1 MSAQVFRRALHR
13 YKPSVRPSPSNL
25 LNTNPFCRG
34 LLSVTQ
40 CVNKSTKRD
49 DLGQTLIILEDGT
62 NMRELPIIVRKVSH
76 NSVIFCK
83 NTPDSFK
90 ILQDNTDNISNS
102 KSNLIDGSS
111 DSTLPDKSK
120 VNTNDLDSQ
129 EIIDYFDKCY
139 SARGIFAILE
149 TIPANEVTPSVA
161 LQALRKIVTL
171 ENNKSI
177 RNSSLG
183 EAYQL
188 IDSETKSADGLHE
201 NETFTRTAVLTQL
214 VDTILTSSDS
224 NIILSGFLIIN
235 RDIIGKYIDQ
245 DNKNRFLNEI
255 LCRVTDGKFTIS
267 QTCEAIKIFCD
278 ISPKPNSNTDK
289 LWVGITEKTND
300 INKNNLMEIV
310 RCIPYLDKSRKLVL
324 SVVEKKLFEFWY
336 TIDGHDVAE
345 VLVVLKQIKSNSPRI
360 LSILS
365 QWVNKNIHTCTE
377 DDLIEIING
386 FCSLDY
392 NSAGVEQAL
401 ERYVKAKG
409 VSIKNP
415 TLMANIMDYCSKF
428 RVRSPTLLQGSAEYL
443 VAHGNSLSPVVLQRL
458 FKPLGKLN
466 YQPTNG
472 LNFWKI
478 LETTLEE
485 KFVQFRPE
493 EAVDMLL
500 HCVYLKKYPLNFVK
514 KVFNP
519 YFLDRLHSYKNRELV
534 ILSRLEL
541 QVLDIAMT
549 LECSQYEGPILPKPL
564 NTPPIWQDGRIKR
577 MANGIRNILSDI
589 SGGENKVALNL
600 VPSRLPPTDLYV
612 IDMLILNKKIWP
624 INFERDYNLHTAV
637 LIHSP
642 EHYSSN
648 GSHLIGRQ
656 EMRKRHLRHL
666 GLKVVCLDLVE
677 LAKLRVYPQAL
688 RNYIEDNF
696 NKAELPFPK
705 GKLIQ

>member
-1 MSAQVFRRALHR
+1 MSSLVFKRALQY
-13 YKPSVRPSPSNL
+13 YKPCGRPSPCNL
-25 LNTNPFCRG
+25 LNYNLFYRG

-40 CVNKSTKRD
+40 YANKSSKRD
-49 DLGQTLIILEDGT
+49 DLGHTVIILEDGT
-62 NMRELPIIVRKVSH
+62 NMRELPLIVRRVSN
-76 NSVIFCK
+76 NSVIFCE
-83 NTPDSFK
+83 NRPDNIT
-90 ILQDNTDNISNS
+90 ILTDNMSNPE
-102 KSNLIDGSS
+102 NGNHNNGLPSS
-111 DSTLPDKSK
+111 SSGKSK
-120 VNTNDLDSQ
+120 PITNDVESQ
-129 EIIDYFDKCY
+129 EIIDYFEKCY
-139 SARGIFAILE
+139 TARGIFAILE
-149 TIPANEVTPSVA
+149 TIPANEVTPFVA

-171 ENNKSI
+171 ENNKTI

-183 EAYQL
+183 EVYK
-188 IDSETKSADGLHE
+188 IIESETKSDDGLHE

-214 VDTILTSSDS
+214 VDTILTSSNCD
-224 NIILSGFLIIN
+224 ILLSGFLIIN
-235 RDIIGKYIDQ
+235 RDIIGKYIDE
-245 DNKNRFLNEI
+245 DNKNRFVNEI
-255 LCRVTDGKFTIS
+255 LCRVTDGKFNIS
-267 QTCEAIKIFCD
+267 QTCEAIKMFCD
-278 ISPKPNSNTDK
+278 SSPKPNKNTDK
-289 LWVGITEKTND
+289 LWVGITEKTSD

-345 VLVVLKQIKSNSPRI
+345 VLVVLKQVKSNSPRI
-360 LSILS
+360 LSVLS
-365 QWVNKNIHTCTE
+365 QWVNKNIHTCSE

-386 FCSLDY
+386 FCSVEY
-392 NSAGVEQAL
+392 NSLGVEQAL

-428 RVRSPTLLQGSAEYL
+428 RVRSPILLQGSAEYL
-443 VAHGNSLSPVVLQRL
+443 VVHGSSLSPVVLQRL
-458 FKPLGKLN
+458 FMPLGKLN
-466 YQPTNG
+466 YQPSNG
-472 LNFWKI
+472 FNFWKI

-519 YFLDRLHSYKNRELV
+519 YFLDRLHSYKNKDLV

-549 LECSQYEGPILPKPL
+549 LECSQYQGPVLPKPF

-577 MANGIRNILSDI
+577 MANAIRSILSDI
-589 SGGENKVALNL
+589 AGGENKVALNL
-600 VPSRLPPTDLYV
+600 VPARLPPTDLYV
-612 IDMLILNKKIWP
+612 IDVLVLSTGKKIWP

-648 GSHLIGRQ
+648 GSHLVGRQ

-666 GLKVVCLDLVE
+666 GLKVVGLDLIE
-677 LAKLRVYPQAL
+677 IAKLRVYPQSL
-688 RNYIEDNF
+688 RCYIEEKLS
-696 NKAELPFPK
+696 KAELPFPK
-705 GKLIQ
+705 VK